1 MMDKPT
7 NGDTR
12 KESDASLEQPS
23 VDYAGASNK
32 VDPEEI
38 KLVRKLDI
46 IVIVSRMK
54 PAFQEHT
61 HTLPSP
67 FSGSSVS

>member
-12 KESDASLEQPS
+12 KESDTSLEQPS

-32 VDPEEI
+32 IDPEEI

-46 IVIVSRMK
+46 IVIVS
-54 PAFQEHT
+54 
-61 HTLPSP
+61 
-67 FSGSSVS
+67 